1 MISLP
6 GVIENHIL
14 KWKIIVLFMLH
25 ITTCT
30 WYNTVRSMFCAC
42 AYISF
47 IHCYVLAWDSLG
59 ILAPNWHT
67 QFTQLVYDDISQIIK
82 LLNTHFSLKN
92 HYRAMTT
99 KLQLTIQPAHSHT
112 YMHTCG
118 IISAKLSW
126 IIYIYVVVI
135 IPM

>member
-6 GVIENHIL
+6 GVIENRIL
-14 KWKIIVLFMLH
+14 KWKIIAMFMLH

-30 WYNTVRSMFCAC
+30 WNNTVRSKFCAC

-59 ILAPNWHT
+59 IMTPNWHT
-67 QFTQLVYDDISQIIK
+67 QFTQLVYDDISEIITF
-82 LLNTHFSLKN
+82 LNTHFSLKI
-92 HYRAMTT
+92 
-99 KLQLTIQPAHSHT
+99 TIELWSPNYSL
-112 YMHTCG
+112 
-118 IISAKLSW
+118 LSSQH
-126 IIYIYVVVI
+126 IAIHICIHAGASVPSCHESYIVVLI